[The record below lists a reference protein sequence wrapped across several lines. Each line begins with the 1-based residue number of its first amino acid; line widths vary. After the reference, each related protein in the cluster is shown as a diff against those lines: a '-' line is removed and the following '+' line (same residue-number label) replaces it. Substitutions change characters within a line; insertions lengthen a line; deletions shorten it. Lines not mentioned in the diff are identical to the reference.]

1 MTIRDEGKK
10 AIPSKIFFNQI
21 KKNIKILK
29 PGLPDSK
36 VTLQRLVII
45 TSV

>member
-1 MTIRDEGKK
+1 MKVNKPFPQKD
-10 AIPSKIFFNQI
+10 FFNQNKYNI
-21 KKNIKILK
+21 KKLK

>member
-1 MTIRDEGKK
+1 MTILEK
-10 AIPSKIFFNQI
+10 AKEFSQNDFFNQN
-21 KKNIKILK
+21 KYNIQKLK